1 MITYVI
7 GDLFH
12 SPAKV
17 LVNTVNVVGV
27 MGKGIAK
34 DFKAIFPEMFQEYQ
48 KLCEQKTIDTGK
60 LHLWR
65 GPHKWVLNFPTKQHW
80 RYPSKPEY
88 IEAGLKTFV
97 SGYARNSISSV
108 AFPQLGCGHGDLD
121 WARQVRPL
129 MERHLSNLPIEVFIH
144 LYQKDPFA
152 LLEHKDIEETKSWLR
167 SEPESLAF
175 SEVWEDLL
183 GVLRTRQEF
192 ATLEAGKQFMVRAT
206 NTPAEGLIFEDGAEL
221 FVPQDALLDAW
232 QHLRSV
238 GFLTVEG
245 LTQGL
250 DMHADKVMA
259 LLATL
264 PYLKPAKIAA
274 KRAMQGEKFS
284 TAIQFVPRPAKEQI
298 TLRHPP
304 ELVPA

>member
-34 DFKAIFPEMFQEYQ
+34 DFKTIFPEMFQAYQ
-48 KLCEQKTIDTGK
+48 ELCEKKKLDIGK

-65 GPHKWVLNFPTKQHW
+65 GPHKWVLNFPTKKDW
-80 RYPSKPEY
+80 RNPSKPEY

-97 SGYARNSISSV
+97 AGYKRNSISSIG
-108 AFPQLGCGHGDLD
+108 FPQLGCGHGELN
-121 WARQVRPL
+121 WEKQVRPL
-129 MERHLSNLPIEVFIH
+129 MERYLSKLPVEVFIH
-144 LYQKDPFA
+144 LYTKDPFELA
-152 LLEHKDIEETKSWLR
+152 EHREIQETKRWLR
-167 SEPESLAF
+167 SEPESMAF
-175 SEVWEDLL
+175 SEVWDDLL
-183 GVLRTRQEF
+183 AVLAKRQEF
-192 ATLEAGKQFMVRAT
+192 ATLDAGKPFVVRPT
-206 NTPAEGLIFEDGAEL
+206 TTPAEGLLFKDGEEL
-221 FVPQDALLDAW
+221 FVPQGAFLDAW

-259 LLATL
+259 LLGTL
-264 PYLKPAKIAA
+264 PYLKPAKVAVP
-274 KRAMQGEKFS
+274 RTRQGEEFS
-284 TAIQFVPRPAKEQI
+284 IAIQFVPRAAKEQI
-298 TLRHPP
+298 VLRHPP
-304 ELVPA
+304 ELVSA

>member
-1 MITYVI
+1 
-7 GDLFH
+7 
-12 SPAKV
+12 

-34 DFKAIFPEMFQEYQ
+34 DFKIIFPEMFQEYQ
-48 KLCEQKTIDTGK
+48 ILCEKKKIDIGK

-65 GPHKWVLNFPTKQHW
+65 GPHKWVLNFPTKKDW

-97 SGYARNSISSV
+97 AGYGRNSISSV
-108 AFPQLGCGHGDLD
+108 AFPQLGCGHGELD
-121 WARQVRPL
+121 WEKQVRPL
-129 MERHLSNLPIEVFIH
+129 LERHLSNLPVEVFIH
-144 LYQKDPFA
+144 LYRKDPFA
-152 LLEHKDIEETKSWLR
+152 LPEHKDIEATKRWLR

-175 SEVWEDLL
+175 SEVWDDLL
-183 GVLRTRQEF
+183 AVLRKRQEF
-192 ATLEAGKQFMVRAT
+192 TTLDVGKRFIVYPT
-206 NTPAEGLIFEDGAEL
+206 TTPANGLIFKDGQEL
-221 FVPQDALLDAW
+221 FVPQDALLDIW
-232 QHLRSV
+232 QYLRSV

-259 LLATL
+259 LLETL
-264 PYLKPAKIAA
+264 PYLKLAKVAA
-274 KRAMQGEKFS
+274 KREMQGDKFS
-284 TAIQFVPRPAKEQI
+284 IAIQFVPRPAKEMSV
-298 TLRHPP
+298 LRPPP